1 MRPADATMFRAQAR
15 RLEDAGDVEGALD
28 FALRAFAA
36 DPQHAAGKQLAAR
49 LIKRG
54 RAPIRVAFAE
64 QVHALLADADVNP
77 RKIERAGWRLLHAA
91 GRIPTY
97 AEAAAHWLE
106 QDDFA
111 QALLCESHVTLI
123 DIERSLTA
131 LRRWLL
137 LSDRAVDFPNVVSA
151 LVEQAA
157 RNSGAW
163 LFDADEVAYLDK
175 CGAHPLRLAYFPE
188 RPAPV
193 ETPDFASAVT
203 RAVAGQYDHWPYPA
217 WRRATAGRQES
228 FKDAVAALAPD
239 APQDMPDDARLLI
252 AGCGTGLQAMTWA
265 QRHPALRITAID
277 ISASALAYAESH
289 RPGGLDNLRFERCDL
304 HDAEHLGTF
313 DAIVVT
319 GVLHHLPDPE
329 AGWAALTGLLE
340 PGGVMRVMLYSERA
354 RLMVRAHQAQ
364 IADLAAQPI
373 DDALLRTVR
382 ARLMRGPSSEVTRS
396 PDFFH
401 LGGVHDLLLHRH
413 EDAFDVP
420 RIRRAIEALGLDL
433 LRIRLPA
440 PSAQRY
446 RAEYPADPHF
456 RDFASWTAFE
466 RRYPRTFAGMYDF
479 WCRKPE

>member
-1 MRPADATMFRAQAR
+1 MPPTDATMFRAQAR
-15 RLEDAGDVEGALD
+15 RLEDAGEIDGAVD
-28 FALRAFAA
+28 FALRAFAT

-54 RAPIRVAFAE
+54 RSPIGASFAA
-64 QVHALLADADVNP
+64 QVHALLTDPDVNP

-91 GRIPTY
+91 GRIPAE

-106 QDDFA
+106 RDDFA
-111 QALLCESHVTLI
+111 RALLSESHVTLI
-123 DIERSLTA
+123 DVERALTA

-137 LSDRAVDFPNVVSA
+137 LSDRAADFPNAVAA

-157 RNSGAW
+157 RNAGAW
-163 LFDADEVAYLDK
+163 LFDADEAAYLEK
-175 CGAHPLRLAYFPE
+175 HGAHPLRLAYFPE

-193 ETPDFASAVT
+193 DAPDYASPVT
-203 RAVAGQYDHWPYPA
+203 RAVAAQYDHWPYPA
-217 WRRATAGRQES
+217 WRRATAGRHES
-228 FKDAVAALAPD
+228 FRDAVAAIAPD
-239 APQDMPDDARLLI
+239 APQDMPDHARLMI

-265 QRHPALRITAID
+265 QRYPALRITAID
-277 ISASALAYAESH
+277 ISASALAYAEAH
-289 RPGGLDNLRFERCDL
+289 RPDGLDNLRFERCDL
-304 HDAEHLGTF
+304 HDAGHLGMF

-329 AGWAALTGLLE
+329 AGWAALTDLLE

-364 IADLAAQPI
+364 IADLAAQPV
-373 DDALLRTVR
+373 DDAVLRAVR
-382 ARLMRGPSSEVTRS
+382 ARLMEGPPSDVTRS

-401 LGGVHDLLLHRH
+401 LGGVYDLLLHRH

-420 RIRRAIEALGLDL
+420 RIQRAIKTLGLQL
-433 LRIRLPA
+433 LHIRLPG
-440 PSAQRY
+440 SAKARY
-446 RAEYPADPHF
+446 RADHPADPHF
-456 RDFASWTAFE
+456 RDFASWAAFE
-466 RRYPRTFAGMYDF
+466 RRNPRTFVGMYDF

>member
-1 MRPADATMFRAQAR
+1 MRPADATMFRTQAR

-54 RAPIRVAFAE
+54 RAPISVAFAG
-64 QVHALLADADVNP
+64 QVHALLTDADVNP

-91 GRIPTY
+91 GRIPTD

-137 LSDRAVDFPNVVSA
+137 LSNRAVDFPNVVSA

-175 CGAHPLRLAYFPE
+175 CGAHPLRLTYFPE

-277 ISASALAYAESH
+277 ISASALAYAEVH
-289 RPGGLDNLRFERCDL
+289 RPNGLNNLRFERCDL
-304 HDAEHLGTF
+304 HDAGHLGTF

-354 RLMVRAHQAQ
+354 RLVVRAHQAQ
-364 IADLAAQPI
+364 IADLAAQPV
-373 DDALLRTVR
+373 DDAVLRAVR
-382 ARLMRGPSSEVTRS
+382 ARLMEGPPSDVTRS

-401 LGGVHDLLLHRH
+401 LGGVYDLLLHRH

-420 RIRRAIEALGLDL
+420 RIQRAIEALGLGL
-433 LRIRLPA
+433 LRIRFPA
-440 PSAQRY
+440 PSKQLY
-446 RAEYPADPHF
+446 RAEYPADSHF
-456 RDFASWTAFE
+456 RDFGTWAAFE